1 MEGTSDKW
9 VNKMFKWIN
18 KIAIQWIKKKASI
31 NSHDKEKK
39 RGNNNNRILETQKQ
53 MN

>member
-18 KIAIQWIKKKASI
+18 KIAIQWIKKKSSTGLFY
-31 NSHDKEKK
+31 NTDDTLK
-39 RGNNNNRILETQKQ
+39 
-53 MN
+53 